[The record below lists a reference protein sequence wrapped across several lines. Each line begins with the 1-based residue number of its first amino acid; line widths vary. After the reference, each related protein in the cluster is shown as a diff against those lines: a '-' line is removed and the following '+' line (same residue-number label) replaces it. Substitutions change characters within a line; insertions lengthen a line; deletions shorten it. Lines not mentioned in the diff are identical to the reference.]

1 MGSDFA
7 LLEIIFLA
15 MLAGFLILRLRSVL
29 GRRTGHEKPPER
41 QRFERREAPD
51 NENVIALSER
61 TDVAEGGADAEVP
74 NEGQTATDPLSAGLT
89 AIQRVDRDFNP
100 DHFVEGARMAF
111 TMIVKAFALG
121 DLDTLK
127 PLLSG
132 ALYSDFAGAVQ
143 SRDDAGLHL
152 DTAVSRIVSARIVA
166 AAMDGAEAEVTV
178 AFESEQ
184 IKVTRDGDG
193 TVVDGDPDRAET
205 IHDVWTFRRD
215 TRANDPNWQL
225 IGTATPEA
233 DDA

>member
-51 NENVIALSER
+51 NDNVIALSDR
-61 TDVAEGGADAEVP
+61 TDVAEDDAEAEVP
-74 NEGQTATDPLSAGLT
+74 NEGQTSTDPLSAGLT
-89 AIQRVDRDFNP
+89 AIQRADRDFDP
-100 DHFVEGARMAF
+100 DHFIEGARMAF

-132 ALYSDFAGAVQ
+132 SLYSDFAGAVQ

>member
-51 NENVIALSER
+51 NDNVIALSDR
-61 TDVAEGGADAEVP
+61 TDVAEDDAEAEVP

-89 AIQRVDRDFNP
+89 AIQRADRDFDP
-100 DHFVEGARMAF
+100 DQFVEGARMAF

-127 PLLSG
+127 PLLSD
-132 ALYSDFAGAVQ
+132 ALYSDFSGAVQ

-193 TVVDGDPDRAET
+193 MVVDGDPDRAET

>member
-29 GRRTGHEKPPER
+29 GRRTGHEKPPKR
-41 QRFERREAPD
+41 QRFERRKAPD
-51 NENVIALSER
+51 NDNVITLSDR
-61 TDVAEGGADAEVP
+61 TDVADDDAVAEFP
-74 NEGQTATDPLSAGLT
+74 NEGQTPTDPLSAGLT
-89 AIQRVDRDFNP
+89 AIQRADRDFDP

-127 PLLSG
+127 PLLSDP
-132 ALYSDFAGAVQ
+132 LYSDFAGAVQ

-152 DTAVSRIVSARIVA
+152 DTVVSRIVSARIVA
-166 AAMDGAEAEVTV
+166 ADMDGAEADVTV

-193 TVVDGDPDRAET
+193 TVVDGDPDRAE
-205 IHDVWTFRRD
+205 IIQDVWTFRRD
-215 TRANDPNWQL
+215 TRAKDPNWKL

>member
-41 QRFERREAPD
+41 QRFERREASD
-51 NENVIALSER
+51 NDNIIALSDR
-61 TDVAEGGADAEVP
+61 TDVAEGDAEAEVP
-74 NEGQTATDPLSAGLT
+74 SEGQTATDPLSAGLT
-89 AIQRVDRDFNP
+89 AIQRADRDFDP

-132 ALYSDFAGAVQ
+132 SLYSDFAGAVQ

-152 DTAVSRIVSARIVA
+152 DTAVSRIASARIVA
-166 AAMDGAEAEVTV
+166 AVMDGAEAEVTV

-215 TRANDPNWQL
+215 TGANDPNWQL

>member
-51 NENVIALSER
+51 NDNVIALSDR
-61 TDVAEGGADAEVP
+61 TDVAEDDAEAEVP

-89 AIQRVDRDFNP
+89 AIQRADRDFDP

-132 ALYSDFAGAVQ
+132 ALYGDFAGAVQ

>member
-51 NENVIALSER
+51 NDNVIALSDR
-61 TDVAEGGADAEVP
+61 TDVAEDDAEAEVP
-74 NEGQTATDPLSAGLT
+74 NEGQTSTDPLSAGLT
-89 AIQRVDRDFNP
+89 AIQRADRDFDP

-132 ALYSDFAGAVQ
+132 TLYSDFAGAVQ

-166 AAMDGAEAEVTV
+166 AVMDGAEAEVTV

>member
-29 GRRTGHEKPPER
+29 GRRTGHEKPPEHP
-41 QRFERREAPD
+41 RFERREAPD
-51 NENVIALSER
+51 NDNVIALSDSA
-61 TDVAEGGADAEVP
+61 DVAEDDAEAEVP
-74 NEGQTATDPLSAGLT
+74 NEGQTSTDPLRAGLT
-89 AIQRVDRDFNP
+89 AIQRADRDFDP
-100 DHFVEGARMAF
+100 DNFVEGARMAF

-121 DLDTLK
+121 DLGTLK
-127 PLLSG
+127 PLLSA

-152 DTAVSRIVSARIVA
+152 DTAVSCIVSARIIA
-166 AAMDGAEAEVTV
+166 AAMNGAEAEVTV

-193 TVVDGDPDRAET
+193 MVVDGDPDRAET